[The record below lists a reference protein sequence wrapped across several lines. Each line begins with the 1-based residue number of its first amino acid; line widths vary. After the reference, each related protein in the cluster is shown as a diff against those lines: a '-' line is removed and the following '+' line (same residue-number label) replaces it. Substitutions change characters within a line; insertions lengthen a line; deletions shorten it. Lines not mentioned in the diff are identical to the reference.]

1 MNANEKRNYRSIL
14 KRRYEEIALKEIIK
28 MNEEKGEKVSMKIM
42 KMAAKIAKKDL
53 NGKSLSDLE
62 DYVNYMEDRYFR
74 LYVKQA

>member
-14 KRRYEEIALKEIIK
+14 KRRFEDTALKEIIIINK
-28 MNEEKGEKVSMKIM
+28 EKGEKASMKIM
-42 KMAAKIAKKDL
+42 RMAAKIAKKDL
-53 NGKSLSDLE
+53 NKMNLSDLE